1 MPRTLHRLSPV
12 KVKNTKDTGMYADG
26 GGLYLQVKAT
36 DNGTINKS
44 WVFRYAIAET
54 HENGRQKERQM
65 GLGSSH
71 TISLADAREKALKC
85 RKLRDQGIDPI
96 EARRADHANAAL
108 EAARVM
114 TFDQCRDAFIAAKQ
128 AGWRNVKHA
137 GQWRNTLATYVSP
150 VFGKVSVGAVDTA
163 LVTKVLQPLWT
174 TKPETARRVRGRIE
188 AILDWAKARGYRRR
202 REPCSVSRPP
212 QASSGRHSGGSP
224 G

>member
-36 DNGTINKS
+36 DNGTVNKS

-71 TISLADAREKALKC
+71 TISLAEAREKALKC

-96 EARRADHANAAL
+96 AKLDGPTMPTLRSKLPAL
-108 EAARVM
+108 
-114 TFDQCRDAFIAAKQ
+114 
-128 AGWRNVKHA
+128 
-137 GQWRNTLATYVSP
+137 
-150 VFGKVSVGAVDTA
+150 
-163 LVTKVLQPLWT
+163 
-174 TKPETARRVRGRIE
+174 
-188 AILDWAKARGYRRR
+188 
-202 REPCSVSRPP
+202 
-212 QASSGRHSGGSP
+212 
-224 G
+224 